1 MTHRSVLDARLV
13 DTLESAQLRARLRQE
28 IEARVRAQGGLTL
41 TRPRVQIPASP
52 GVTTAPSTPTAK
64 ASPAQQ
70 TEIVEG
76 VLRQL
81 LVLVGK
87 GPGAWADRRIS
98 PQEAGALGTLLI
110 TSVSTAVTQ
119 AAPLVQDAEARDLVL
134 LIYGVLFD
142 QFIRPMLPGWLQL
155 FAGAIRDQAPRLL
168 EDIYWT
174 LVWRGKPM
182 SHLPGQ

>member
-1 MTHRSVLDARLV
+1 MTYRAVLDARLV
-13 DTLESAQLRARLRQE
+13 DALESAQLREQLRRE
-28 IEARVRAQGGLTL
+28 IESRVRAQGGITVTL
-41 TRPRVQIPASP
+41 PQTQDPGSLVPARE
-52 GVTTAPSTPTAK
+52 T

-70 TEIVEG
+70 TRIIED

-87 GPGAWADRRIS
+87 GQEAWADRRVS
-98 PQEAGALGTLLI
+98 PQEAAALGTLLI
-110 TSVSTAVTQ
+110 TSVSTAVMQ
-119 AAPLVQDAEARDLVL
+119 AAPMVQDAEARDLVL

-142 QFIRPMLPGWLQL
+142 HFIRPMLPGWLQMC
-155 FAGAIRDQAPRLL
+155 AGTIRDQAPRLL

-174 LVWRGKPM
+174 LVRRGKPM